1 MQGTQ
6 ANGSAGVDVK
16 VFTSNNRGFTPEELA
31 ERAVEKLV
39 SISET
44 ADPMVKAQAMVF
56 KDEVR
61 QLMAFYMY
69 EAIRSYK
76 TTLYAELTKQGHLDM
91 AQIINKV

>member
-6 ANGSAGVDVK
+6 ANRSAGLDVK

-76 TTLYAELTKQGHLDM
+76 TTLCAELTKQGRLDM

>member
-76 TTLYAELTKQGHLDM
+76 TTLCAELTKQGRLDM

>member
-1 MQGTQ
+1 MQGAQ
-6 ANGSAGVDVK
+6 ENGSAGVDVK

-31 ERAVEKLV
+31 ERALDRLIFISDDAGPLV
-39 SISET
+39 KS
-44 ADPMVKAQAMVF
+44 QAMVF

-76 TTLYAELTKQGHLDM
+76 TTLCAELTKQGHSDM